1 MSVQPTPQHQARE
14 LLGSRRSEPA
24 APMGQGVK
32 RMRGGEVLFLTTL
45 QRPVT
50 GQLADVAIQ
59 MF

>member
-1 MSVQPTPQHQARE
+1 MC
-14 LLGSRRSEPA
+14 LKGSTTTHIRRRV
-24 APMGQGVK
+24 GQGVK

-45 QRPVT
+45 ERPVT

>member
-1 MSVQPTPQHQARE
+1 MCIKGTTTTHLR
-14 LLGSRRSEPA
+14 SRWGRVET
-24 APMGQGVK
+24 
-32 RMRGGEVLFLTTL
+32 EVSFLTTL